1 MTNLMLAALT
11 DDQLLAEAR
20 RLAADERRATAD
32 VVRVLMELDGRQLYL
47 GEGCASLFTYCTRV
61 LRLAEG
67 AAYNRIEVARAARKY
82 PTLLAELQEGNLNLT
97 TIRLLA
103 PHLTSGNH
111 GDVIAAARGLGKRQ
125 VEELVATLRPR
136 RDVPTSIRRLPA
148 AQPGVAPVAPLS
160 TSAAAADP
168 AQEML
173 RPPSSVLP
181 PPSPGLVSRSQ
192 TFLTP
197 LAPERYKLQVTL
209 SRETHEKLRRAQAL
223 LRHSVP
229 TGDAATILDRALTL
243 LIADTERRRLAATET
258 PRVPGSATPGSRLI
272 PAAVKRAVWKRDAG
286 CCAFVGRSGRCGETA
301 FLEFHHLHPHA
312 AGGIATEANIA
323 LRCRAHNLYEAD
335 LFFGAEFVRE
345 SGDGWRGGGSPDDL
359 VPERARPPEQRDS
372 PLEHNGA
379 VAGATLETLVR

>member
-32 VVRVLMELDGRQLYL
+32 VVRVLMELDARKLYL

-148 AQPGVAPVAPLS
+148 AQPGVARVAPLS
-160 TSAAAADP
+160 TSAAATDP

-173 RPPSSVLP
+173 RHPSSVLLP
-181 PPSPGLVSRSQ
+181 ATPGLVSRSQ

-258 PRVPGSATPGSRLI
+258 PRVPGSPTPGSRLI

-335 LFFGAEFVRE
+335 LFFGADCVRE
-345 SGDGWRGGGSPDDL
+345 SRDRWPGGGSPDEL

-379 VAGATLETLVR
+379 VAGATLEALVR